1 MEPRIGE
8 LLVRGGIV
16 TREQLNQALEKEKSN
31 GSKVIQ
37 ELVLLGFTTE
47 DQLTDFLAKQF
58 SIEKVR
64 LDGAEIQISEKV
76 FNLVPAEFIQK
87 HQVIPLELLGST
99 LTVGMSD
106 PTNLV
111 AINEVKFIT
120 GYGVKVV
127 LATSSEIKKLLERR
141 FGAVSFSYDEVLK
154 KFGDGEME
162 VIRDE
167 EEIDLQQLQQSTL
180 EAPVVTLV
188 NAIFSDAARRG
199 ASDIHIEPYEK
210 VFRVRFRVDG
220 VLHEI
225 MTPPMKL
232 KNAMISRLKVMA
244 NLDIAERRLTQD
256 GRIKLKMGG
265 GKELDIRVSV
275 LPTLFGEKIVM
286 RLLDKSALQ
295 LDMTKL
301 GFEPDDLKNFKD
313 AIYKP
318 YGMILITG
326 PTGSGKSTTLYSAL
340 SDLNKPDV
348 NISTAED
355 PVEYNLLG
363 INQVQVRDEIG
374 LNFAACLR
382 SFLRQ
387 DPDIIMVGE
396 IRDLETAQ
404 IAVKAALTGH
414 LVLSTLHTNDA
425 PSTIDRLINM
435 GVEPFLLTSS
445 INLIVAQ
452 RLVRK
457 ICSNCKA
464 PVEVSPEV
472 LTNIGVDPAE
482 VAAGFSTFRGKGCA
496 VCNHTGY
503 KGRVA
508 IYEVMVIHEAVMEMI
523 LRGASAADLKR
534 EAVKLKMSTLRMSA
548 IKKVREGFTSIEE
561 TARVTDSDKGFGS
574 VFSLGV

>member
-8 LLVRGGIV
+8 FLVRGGIV
-16 TREQLNQALEKEKSN
+16 TREQLNAALEKEKTN
-31 GSKVIQ
+31 GSHLVQ
-37 ELVLLGFTTE
+37 ELVRLGFTTE
-47 DQLTDFLAKQF
+47 EQLTEFLAKQF
-58 SIEKVR
+58 GIERVELAD
-64 LDGAEIQISEKV
+64 LDIPDAV
-76 FNLVPAEFIQK
+76 FNLIPPDLIQK
-87 HQVIPLELLGST
+87 HQIIPVKLVGT
-99 LTVGMSD
+99 ALTVAMTD
-106 PTNLV
+106 PTNLI
-111 AINEVKFIT
+111 AINEIKFIT
-120 GYGVKVV
+120 GYGVKAA
-127 LATSSEIKKLLERR
+127 LASASAIKKVLEKR
-141 FGAVSFSYDEVLK
+141 FGSVSYDEVLK
-154 KFGDGEME
+154 KFGGNEME

-167 EEIDLQQLQQSTL
+167 EEISLKELQDATN

-188 NAIFSDAARRG
+188 NAILSDAAKRL

-210 VFRVRFRVDG
+210 VFRIRFRVDG
-220 VLHEI
+220 GLQEI
-225 MTPPMKL
+225 MTPPPKL
-232 KNAMISRLKVMA
+232 KNALLSRLKVMS

-265 GKELDIRVSV
+265 NQELDIRVSV

-286 RLLDKSALQ
+286 RLLDKSNLQ
-295 LDMTKL
+295 LDMAKL
-301 GFEPDDLKNFKD
+301 GFDPGALKDFKE

-340 SDLNKPDV
+340 SELNKPDV

-355 PVEYNLLG
+355 PVEYNLMG

-404 IAVKAALTGH
+404 IGVKAALTGH

-425 PSTIDRLINM
+425 PSTVDRLINM
-435 GVEPFLLTSS
+435 GLETFLLTSS

-457 ICSNCKA
+457 ICAGCKA
-464 PVEVSPEV
+464 PVEVSPEA

-482 VAAGFSTFRGKGCA
+482 VSMGFPTFKGQGCPA
-496 VCNHTGY
+496 CNQTGY
-503 KGRVA
+503 RGRIA
-508 IYEVMVIHEAVMEMI
+508 LYEVMVLHEALKELI

-534 EAVKLKMSTLRMSA
+534 EAVKAGMSTLRMSA
-548 IKKVREGFTSIEE
+548 IKKVREGMTTIEE
-561 TARVTDSDKGFGS
+561 TVRVTDSDKGFGS
-574 VFSLGV
+574 VFSLSI

>member
-8 LLVRGGIV
+8 FLVRGGIV
-16 TREQLNQALEKEKSN
+16 TREQLNAALEKEKTN
-31 GSKVIQ
+31 GSHLVQ
-37 ELVLLGFTTE
+37 ELVRLGFTTE
-47 DQLTDFLAKQF
+47 EQLTEFLAKQF
-58 SIEKVR
+58 GIERVELAD
-64 LDGAEIQISEKV
+64 LDIPDAV
-76 FNLVPAEFIQK
+76 FNLIPPDLIQK
-87 HQVIPLELLGST
+87 HQIIPVKLVGT
-99 LTVGMSD
+99 ALTVAMTD
-106 PTNLV
+106 PTNLI
-111 AINEVKFIT
+111 AINEIKFIT
-120 GYGVKVV
+120 GYGVKAA
-127 LATSSEIKKLLERR
+127 LASASAIKKVLEKR
-141 FGAVSFSYDEVLK
+141 FGSVSYDEVLK
-154 KFGDGEME
+154 KFGGNEME
-162 VIRDE
+162 VIRDD
-167 EEIDLQQLQQSTL
+167 EEISLKELQDATN

-188 NAIFSDAARRG
+188 NAILSDAAKRL

-210 VFRVRFRVDG
+210 VFRIRFRVDG
-220 VLHEI
+220 VLQEI
-225 MTPPMKL
+225 MTPPPKL
-232 KNAMISRLKVMA
+232 KNALISRLKVMS

-265 GKELDIRVSV
+265 NQELDIRVSV

-286 RLLDKSALQ
+286 RLLDKSNLQ
-295 LDMTKL
+295 LDMAKL
-301 GFEPDDLKNFKD
+301 GFDPGALKDFKE

-340 SDLNKPDV
+340 SELNKPDV

-355 PVEYNLLG
+355 PVEYNLMG

-404 IAVKAALTGH
+404 IGVKAALTGH

-425 PSTIDRLINM
+425 PSTVDRLINM
-435 GVEPFLLTSS
+435 GLETFLLTSS

-457 ICSNCKA
+457 ICAGCKA
-464 PVEVSPEV
+464 PVEVSPEA

-482 VAAGFSTFRGKGCA
+482 VSMGFPTFKGQGCPA
-496 VCNHTGY
+496 CNQTGY
-503 KGRVA
+503 RGRIA
-508 IYEVMVIHEAVMEMI
+508 LYEVMVLHEALKELI

-534 EAVKLKMSTLRMSA
+534 EAVKAGMSTLRMSA
-548 IKKVREGFTSIEE
+548 IKKVREGMTTIEE
-561 TARVTDSDKGFGS
+561 TVRVTDSDKGFGS
-574 VFSLGV
+574 VFSLSI

>member
-8 LLVRGGIV
+8 FLVRGGIV
-16 TREQLNQALEKEKSN
+16 TREQLNAALEKEKTN
-31 GSKVIQ
+31 GSHLVQ
-37 ELVLLGFTTE
+37 ELVRLGFTTE
-47 DQLTDFLAKQF
+47 EQLTEFLAKQF
-58 SIEKVR
+58 GIERVELAD
-64 LDGAEIQISEKV
+64 LDIPDAV
-76 FNLVPAEFIQK
+76 FNLIPPDLIQK
-87 HQVIPLELLGST
+87 HQLIPVKLVGT
-99 LTVGMSD
+99 ALTVAMTD
-106 PTNLV
+106 PTNLI
-111 AINEVKFIT
+111 AINEIKFIT
-120 GYGVKVV
+120 GYGVKAA
-127 LATSSEIKKLLERR
+127 LASASAIKKVLEKR
-141 FGAVSFSYDEVLK
+141 FGSVSYDEVLK
-154 KFGDGEME
+154 KFGGNEME
-162 VIRDE
+162 VIRDD
-167 EEIDLQQLQQSTL
+167 EEISLKELQDATN

-188 NAIFSDAARRG
+188 NAILSDAAKRL

-210 VFRVRFRVDG
+210 VFRIRFRVDG
-220 VLHEI
+220 VLQEI
-225 MTPPMKL
+225 MTPPPKL
-232 KNAMISRLKVMA
+232 KNALISRLKVMS

-265 GKELDIRVSV
+265 NQELDIRVSV

-286 RLLDKSALQ
+286 RLLDKSNLQ
-295 LDMTKL
+295 LDMAKL
-301 GFEPDDLKNFKD
+301 GFDPGALKDFKE

-340 SDLNKPDV
+340 SELNKPDV

-355 PVEYNLLG
+355 PVEYNLMG

-404 IAVKAALTGH
+404 IGVKAALTGH

-425 PSTIDRLINM
+425 PSTVDRLINM
-435 GVEPFLLTSS
+435 GLETFLLTSS

-457 ICSNCKA
+457 ICAGCKA
-464 PVEVSPEV
+464 PVEVSPEA

-482 VAAGFSTFRGKGCA
+482 VSMGFPTFKGQGCPA
-496 VCNHTGY
+496 CNQTGY
-503 KGRVA
+503 RGRIA
-508 IYEVMVIHEAVMEMI
+508 LYEVMVLHEALKELI

-534 EAVKLKMSTLRMSA
+534 EAVKAGMSTLRMSA
-548 IKKVREGFTSIEE
+548 IKKVREGMTTIEE
-561 TARVTDSDKGFGS
+561 TVRVTDSDKGFGS
-574 VFSLGV
+574 VFSLSI